1 MSSILTNPAAR
12 SALQSLRGIE
22 TALDRN
28 QTRITTGLKVASG
41 KDNAAYFSISE
52 TVKGDSGMNKAMNES
67 LTLTRNAI
75 SVGRLATESVL
86 EMTEELSEKLMLAQA
101 QYDMNPDFD
110 GATIQADINAILK
123 RITGTVAQASFNGS
137 SFVDGHGNQHQ
148 LSNDGLV
155 TGISSSTTVRN
166 SDRDYDVRADMNDP
180 AYDPALDPD
189 VVRVAI
195 GVSRNGN
202 VFEANDLPIK
212 KIDLLSIDERL
223 RMLDVTQDFP
233 AGYEAI
239 KDGPVFNAGDDRI
252 AFYVDLVE
260 RTRAMLIGDAT
271 ALGQAEKSIERQQS
285 FLTELTDIQD
295 AGVGKL
301 VDADMEEEAARLQA
315 LQVQQQLA
323 SQSLSIANQAPQNI
337 LSLFR

>member
-28 QTRITTGLKVASG
+28 QTRITTGIKVASG

-86 EMTEELSEKLMLAQA
+86 EMSGELAEKLMLAQA

-110 GATIQADINAILK
+110 GATIQADIDAIVS
-123 RITGTVAQASFNGS
+123 RISSTIAQASFNGI
-137 SFVDGHGNQHQ
+137 SFVDGHGNQHPG
-148 LSNDGLV
+148 STDGLA
-155 TGISSSTTVRN
+155 TGLN
-166 SDRDYDVRADMNDP
+166 SDTSRRTSNRDYDIRSDRNVSS
-180 AYDPALDPD
+180 YDPALDPD
-189 VVRVAI
+189 VAQVAV
-195 GVSRNGN
+195 GVSRKDRSIEVNT
-202 VFEANDLPIK
+202 LPIK
-212 KIDLLSIDERL
+212 KADLVSIEEDLLS
-223 RMLDVTQDFP
+223 LDVTRDFP
-233 AGYEAI
+233 AGYAAT
-239 KDGPVFNAGDDRI
+239 KGGPAFNAGDDRI
-252 AFYVDLVE
+252 EFYIDLVE
-260 RTRAMLIGDAT
+260 RVREVVLDDAT